1 MLLALCTGI
10 SPPSGLCSNIT
21 FSVKPSLSPKVPL
34 PVPSPHPLHV
44 IPSLPSRPSSCQRDG
59 RGPRPGASGGSSSR
73 WPEPLT
79 PPEIEQ
85 TFLPV
90 PRRVSSPSLPGFQLP
105 GTRTAAAP
113 CKEGSGGWGGGP
125 GPAYR
130 HAPPPLRP
138 HSGPCSGIALGFS
151 QHDSLS
157 LSPSLSLSL
166 PPRTALWPARL
177 PSPSH
182 SGASPRE
189 AESEGP
195 RRSGCRDISLGGGLC
210 RPGPWQGGPATP
222 LGGRVTEAFLSCVAD
237 QCGAR
242 PGAPHLNLN
251 CLLSLAVTPPPA
263 LRKPRSDPD
272 LVTDLPGRGP
282 CLLPATPGSFSAK
295 WL

>member
-1 MLLALCTGI
+1 MVTSRAALNGGPWGVHSPGQPGLGQPADTRPLLFGLTLGLALG
-10 SPPSGLCSNIT
+10 
-21 FSVKPSLSPKVPL
+21 SL
-34 PVPSPHPLHV
+34 
-44 IPSLPSRPSSCQRDG
+44 
-59 RGPRPGASGGSSSR
+59 
-73 WPEPLT
+73 W
-79 PPEIEQ
+79 
-85 TFLPV
+85 
-90 PRRVSSPSLPGFQLP
+90 VS
-105 GTRTAAAP
+105 
-113 CKEGSGGWGGGP
+113 
-125 GPAYR
+125 
-130 HAPPPLRP
+130 
-138 HSGPCSGIALGFS
+138 HSMT
-151 QHDSLS
+151 LS

-182 SGASPRE
+182 SGAFPRE